1 MSLRFFLTVGLL
13 GLLCFKAHASNT
25 SGVHGPVVNP
35 DDRSAQYRLGF
46 APGEDGGQDAWAHR
60 FHYQHAFNQD
70 FGLVSKLC

>member
-1 MSLRFFLTVGLL
+1 MNLRFFLTVGLL

-46 APGEDGGQDAWAHR
+46 APGEDGG
-60 FHYQHAFNQD
+60 
-70 FGLVSKLC
+70 